1 MQVINMSKG
10 QRIDLSKPDNTPLKK
25 IHVGLNWKERVSEG
39 EKFDADLL
47 VMLSGANGEN
57 LGVDNFVFYG
67 NPAKASTCGAVKI
80 SEDNR
85 DGVDREGED
94 DEWATVDLEALNPAV
109 ERISFAVNIFEAEA
123 RNQNFGIIED
133 CGIRIDDQESGET
146 QSSYDLTEDYCQYT
160 SVLVAEMYKK
170 DGKWKFVA
178 KGEGLKGG
186 LNEFLNRFGFKA

>member
-10 QRIDLSKPDNTPLKK
+10 QRIDLSKPDNTPLNK
-25 IHVGLNWKERVSEG
+25 ILVGLNWDERVSTG
-39 EKFDADLL
+39 DNFDADLL

-57 LGVDNFVFYG
+57 LGVENFVFYG
-67 NPAKASTCGAVKI
+67 NPTKKSTCGAVEI

-94 DEWATVDLEALNPAV
+94 DEWAKVNLVDINPAV
-109 ERISFAVNIFEAEA
+109 ERISFAVNIHEADA
-123 RNQNFGIIED
+123 RNQNFGIIEN

-146 QSSYDLTEDYCQYT
+146 QVKYDLTEDYCEYT
-160 SVLVAEMYKK
+160 AVLVAEIYKK

-186 LNEFLNRFGFKA
+186 LNEFLNRFGFTA